1 MSDWDDADDL
11 VTALAILGAAGVL
24 LTMTS
29 SIGDASTA
37 QMIAWATDVIRTI
50 VVPSFGLIILFWSL
64 LKAEPLID
72 AFADW

>member
-11 VTALAILGAAGVL
+11 ATVVGIFGAAGVL
-24 LTMTS
+24 IAMIL

-37 QMIAWATDVIRTI
+37 QMVAKATDVIRSI
-50 VVPSFGLIILFWSL
+50 AVPSFGLIILFWLL

-72 AFADW
+72 AFSNW

>member
-11 VTALAILGAAGVL
+11 ATAVAILGAAGVL

-37 QMIAWATDVIRTI
+37 QMIAWAADVIRTI
-50 VVPSFGLIILFWSL
+50 VVPSFGLIILFWFL